1 MSDNLLKIGT
11 SAVLANATLLNTTSN
26 NIANINTPGYV
37 RQRTE
42 FEAQQF
48 GLGVGRGTTERLVSE
63 FTLKQMRRDTSN
75 YAFSQQYVSEAN
87 RVDALFSNPA
97 NSIAT
102 GMNDLFAQIQTAN
115 NDPTQLSNRQL
126 IIGSAQAL
134 LDRFEGMSNLILD
147 QENFINEQLDIYVN
161 EANDL
166 IKQIGMYNKDIAAY
180 GNGKTRPV
188 PLDILDKRDKAIL
201 ELSEMLEIRVI
212 DAANGEKLVFMA
224 EGQSLVVEQGDFRL
238 LSLRGD
244 PDPSRKELQ
253 LQLNSNASVLRDVN
267 VKDIGGK
274 LGAIV
279 AFREEILDPVQ
290 QQLGQLALSLADAM
304 NNQNKLGMTLNG
316 VLGQD
321 IFRLPVFNGL
331 NFSANQGT
339 AGITLSLEPGKGN
352 QLPPNDFL
360 VTVTGADE
368 VTVQALDTKGNVIP
382 GSDKIINSL
391 NFAVDQTLNAASSPD
406 GELFGLQIELTA
418 GAAVGDQFLLKP
430 LSNASRQI
438 QMATNRAED
447 IALASPVR
455 GDFNVSNLGNGR
467 VESLNVT
474 STDPASSAF
483 ITPQSLE
490 NGPFNIVYRDT
501 NTFDIYDSS
510 TPVPLLLD
518 TATFT
523 NDNFNNVLEKANLAA
538 TLGFDFN
545 ISGVPK
551 IGDTFTVL
559 FNTDGYN
566 DNRNGLE
573 LAGLQ
578 SASTTRRNAVTV
590 SNAVNQYSF
599 NQSYATMVGTI
610 GERTRQA
617 RTSDEA
623 NSAILEQTTLW
634 YESLSGVSLDEEAA
648 NLVRF
653 QQSYAA
659 ASKIISTSQTVFD
672 TLLQAVR

>member
-11 SAVLANATLLNTTSN
+11 SAVLANSTLLNTTSN

-48 GLGVGRGTTERLVSE
+48 GLGVGRGTTERLVSD

-75 YAFSQQYVSEAN
+75 LAFSQQYVSEAN

-134 LDRFEGMSNLILD
+134 LDRFDGMSNLILD

-166 IKQIGMYNKDIAAY
+166 IKQIGLYNRDIAAY

-238 LSLRGD
+238 LSLRGE

-253 LQLNSNASVLRDVN
+253 LQLNSNANVLRDVN
-267 VKDIGGK
+267 VQDIGGK

-290 QQLGQLALSLADAM
+290 IQLGQLALSLTDAM
-304 NNQNKLGMTLNG
+304 NSQNKLGMTLNG

-331 NFSANQGT
+331 NYSSNQGT

-352 QLPPNDFL
+352 ELPPNDFL

-368 VTVQALDTKGNVIP
+368 VTIQALDTKGNVIP
-382 GSDKIINSL
+382 GSAKQISGL

-418 GAAVGDQFLLKP
+418 GAAIGDQFMLKP
-430 LSNASRQI
+430 LSSASRQL

-447 IALASPVR
+447 IALASPIR
-455 GDFNVSNLGNGR
+455 GNFDVTNLGNGR
-467 VESLNVT
+467 IEGIKVNN
-474 STDPASSAF
+474 TDTTPAFLADA
-483 ITPQSLE
+483 PYD
-490 NGPFNIVYRDT
+490 IVYRGG
-501 NTFDIYDSS
+501 NSFDIYDST
-510 TPVPLLLD
+510 TPVPVLLG
-518 TATFT
+518 TA
-523 NDNFNNVLEKANLAA
+523 NFANNNYNNVLAEAGIADD
-538 TLGFDFN
+538 LGFDFS

-551 IGDTFTVL
+551 EGDTFVIE
-559 FNTDGYN
+559 FNENGYN
-566 DNRNGLE
+566 DNRNGLA

-578 SASTTRRNAVTV
+578 TESTTRRNAVTV

-617 RTSDEA
+617 RTSEEA
-623 NSAILEQTTLW
+623 NAAILEQTTLW

-659 ASKIISTSQTVFD
+659 ASKIISTSQTIFD
-672 TLLQAVR
+672 TLLQVVR

>member
-11 SAVLANATLLNTTSN
+11 SAVLANAMLLNTTSN

-166 IKQIGMYNKDIAAY
+166 IKQIGVYNRDIAAY
-180 GNGKTRPV
+180 ADGATRPV
-188 PLDILDKRDKAIL
+188 PLDLLDKRDKAIL
-201 ELSEMLEIRVI
+201 ELSEMLEIRTL

-331 NFSANQGT
+331 SFANNSGN
-339 AGITLSLEPGKGN
+339 AGISLTLEPGKGS

-360 VTVTGADE
+360 VTITGADE

-382 GSDKIINSL
+382 GSDKIINGL
-391 NFAVDQTLNAASSPD
+391 NFAVDQTLTSASSPD
-406 GELFGLQIELTA
+406 GDLFGLQIELTA
-418 GAAVGDQFLLKP
+418 GAAVGDQFMLKP
-430 LSNASRQI
+430 LSSASRQL

-447 IALASPVR
+447 IALATPIR
-455 GDFNVSNLGNGR
+455 GNFDVTNLGNGR
-467 VESLNVT
+467 IENINVKN
-474 STDPASSAF
+474 TDTTPAFLADAPYS
-483 ITPQSLE
+483 
-490 NGPFNIVYRDT
+490 IVYT
-501 NTFDIYDSS
+501 GGNSFDIYDST
-510 TPVPLLLD
+510 TPVPVLLG
-518 TATFT
+518 TA
-523 NDNFNNVLEKANLAA
+523 NFSNNNYVNVLAEAGIEVSK
-538 TLGFDFN
+538 GFDFS

-551 IGDTFTVL
+551 EGDTFVIE
-559 FNTDGYN
+559 FNENGYN
-566 DNRNGLE
+566 DNRNGLA
-573 LAGLQ
+573 LAALQ
-578 SASTTRRNAVTV
+578 TDSTTRRNAVTV
-590 SNAVNQYSF
+590 PNAVNKYSF

-617 RTSDEA
+617 RTSEEA
-623 NSAILEQTTLW
+623 NAAILEQTTLW